1 MSENTQIRVNR
12 AYMEWKQ
19 GRVRVMQ
26 RKDRTRFVEYKP
38 KAEPVITPQ
47 MGVRMTSEGL
57 KIQLGM
63 VNRRDYSTY
72 DLNEALR
79 G

>member
-1 MSENTQIRVNR
+1 
-12 AYMEWKQ
+12 
-19 GRVRVMQ
+19 
-26 RKDRTRFVEYKP
+26 VEYKP